1 MRSQWPTEWEYFWSC
16 PMIVNVLKWLTLQF
30 GGAGSYGKAIVLMFG
45 IMLDEYVVSAF
56 WSVFVQ
62 QPIYDF
68 VPG

>member
-1 MRSQWPTEWEYFWSC
+1 
-16 PMIVNVLKWLTLQF
+16 MIVNVLKWLTLQF
-30 GGAGSYGKAIVLMFG
+30 GGAGSYSKAIVLMFG